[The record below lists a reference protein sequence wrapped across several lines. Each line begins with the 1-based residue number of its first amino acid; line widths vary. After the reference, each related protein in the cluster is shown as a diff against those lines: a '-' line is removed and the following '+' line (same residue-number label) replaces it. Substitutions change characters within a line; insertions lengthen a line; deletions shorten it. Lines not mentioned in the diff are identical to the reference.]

1 MQKMQ
6 RSDVSE
12 HFSVAKTHESVIPRS
27 VTAQRGELLAMTSFS
42 QVLEKLRNVSEGKIP
57 TTVPSQIYQP

>member
-12 HFSVAKTHESVIPRS
+12 HFSVAKTAVLGLSKNNSPQIM
-27 VTAQRGELLAMTSFS
+27 LLMSAARATDVDFAAGNSD
-42 QVLEKLRNVSEGKIP
+42 KLLSIFCRLR
-57 TTVPSQIYQP
+57 

>member
-12 HFSVAKTHESVIPRS
+12 HFSVAKTHESVLPRL
-27 VTAQRGELLAMTSFS
+27 VTAQRGEVLAMT
-42 QVLEKLRNVSEGKIP
+42 K
-57 TTVPSQIYQP
+57 IYQLIRGSLATVKGMFETIAL